1 MRAFQGTFAVDIWS
15 IKCCVVDIW
24 SIFGFFFGGRYSIK
38 PQWPACMEQLPGLLA
53 AAHGGGGAT
62 GGATIGQ
69 PGAAVAAAVGQLE
82 PCHLGRDKMKR
93 YNSGEIGKRSRSL
106 RWHS

>member
-1 MRAFQGTFAVDIWS
+1 MAEGDEPPQPTDLAPVMTPAQFQQ
-15 IKCCVVDIW
+15 
-24 SIFGFFFGGRYSIK
+24 Y
-38 PQWPACMEQLPGLLA
+38 MEQLPGLLA

-62 GGATIGQ
+62 GGATTGQ

-93 YNSGEIGKRSRSL
+93 YNSGEIGKRRRSL